1 MKIAFWTPKIE
12 GRRPLVS
19 LQWSIPTFSKDLV
32 FIPFGFKMSNIRLEQ
47 RTSDCECGRQ
57 VILPF
62 LQEKEVE
69 KWENFH
75 QLITWLAPKLECSV
89 EPSVVLKVLETVLTR
104 AALAGRNPTFWV
116 HFPTQEARTRN
127 NAFEANTWIHY
138 SPGLQ
143 HCSSS
148 IEPFTSD
155 DPAWNNFQRS
165 SILMRRVLLKR
176 ELMTSNFLDYSFM
189 MLVHTHLQNILLKI
203 CFKFWNGG
211 HCWKPMIW
219 NSKNYK
225 I

>member
-1 MKIAFWTPKIE
+1 MKITFWTPKIE

-47 RTSDCECGRQ
+47 RNSDCECGRQ

-89 EPSVVLKVLETVLTR
+89 EPSVVLKVLET
-104 AALAGRNPTFWV
+104 
-116 HFPTQEARTRN
+116 
-127 NAFEANTWIHY
+127 
-138 SPGLQ
+138 
-143 HCSSS
+143 
-148 IEPFTSD
+148 SD

-189 MLVHTHLQNILLKI
+189 MLVHTHRQNILLKI